1 MYTKKYL
8 SSYSV
13 GNAVKQGCTVAKNGQ
28 KYVTLLI
35 CSEATQDR
43 GVRVTSFNPKDIAK
57 CQDGEGNWLPAET
70 IDALAEEPVENFDKV
85 TVDLDGIYYRVD
97 GQNYVIDPK
106 TQRPQEYTQMKV
118 AVMWT
123 EKREY
128 LFVDGKPFIN
138 PVTGTFDKYP
148 ICDPAT
154 GRPKRFYDQG
164 WSPEERVAS
173 MIEAGFYVKANVA
186 AQPVAQP
193 TAATVQPATPAAQVA
208 AAQAAASAPVV
219 TPPVQ
224 PAQPGATA

>member
-8 SSYSV
+8 SSYNV
-13 GNAVKQGCTVAKNGQ
+13 GNVSKSGCAVAKNGQ
-28 KYVTLLI
+28 QYVTLLI

-43 GVRVTSFNPKDIAK
+43 GVRVTSFNPKDISK
-57 CQDGEGNWLPAET
+57 CQDGDGNWLPAET

-97 GQNYVIDPK
+97 GNSYVLDQK
-106 TQRPQEYTQMKV
+106 TNRPQEYTQMKV

-173 MIEAGFYVKANVA
+173 MIEAGFYVKANTA

-193 TAATVQPATPAAQVA
+193 TAAPAQPASPAQAAAQ
-208 AAQAAASAPVV
+208 AAQAAASNPVVV
-219 TPPVQ
+219 TPP
-224 PAQPGATA
+224 APGATA